1 LLYVILP
8 SAKKGMLNGVIL
20 AMGRAV
26 GDTLVAL
33 MLAGN
38 AIQVPESVLEPA
50 RTLTAHIALVIAADY
65 ESPEFRSIFTC
76 GVVLYLFTMAITML
90 VRSVGSAEGRKP

>member
-1 LLYVILP
+1 
-8 SAKKGMLNGVIL
+8 MLNGVLL
-20 AMGRAV
+20 ALGRAV
-26 GDTLVAL
+26 GDTLIAL

-38 AIQVPESVLEPA
+38 AIRVPESALEPA

-76 GVVLYLFTMAITML
+76 GIVLYLFTMTVTFL
-90 VRSVGSAEGRKP
+90 VRYFGRSEGARA

>member
-1 LLYVILP
+1 
-8 SAKKGMLNGVIL
+8 
-20 AMGRAV
+20 V

-38 AIQVPESVLEPA
+38 SVRVPESVLEPA

-65 ESPEFRSIFTC
+65 ESPEFRSIFSC
-76 GVVLYLFTMAITML
+76 GVVLYLFTL
-90 VRSVGSAEGRKP
+90 VVTFLARYLSFAENKKA